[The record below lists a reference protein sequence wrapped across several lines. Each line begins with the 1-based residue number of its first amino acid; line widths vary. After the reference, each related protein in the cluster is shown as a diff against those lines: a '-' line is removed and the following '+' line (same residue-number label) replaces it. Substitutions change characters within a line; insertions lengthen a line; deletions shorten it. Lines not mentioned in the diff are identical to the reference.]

1 MNAESQPNLYAVYEN
16 CDPDYLRQ
24 LREAAGM
31 DETTLARIA
40 CLSLAQVRQLQAG
53 SGDGLFYSPTIK
65 RQAYKRLLMILGAEP
80 PQSIPEQNLAAT
92 EPVPAHEDMLHK
104 LDQIVAMS
112 TQTESIQ
119 TGQFALADFTH
130 GVTSF
135 LGERR
140 QLVGSLALLLV
151 AVGALLWSPLQTSA
165 VSEQLAKLD
174 VPKIVAPVAPV
185 VADVA
190 SQAAVEKIPVNQSA
204 QASAIVPAG
213 LSETELSAAEKKTTP
228 ASNNCAFINDKL
240 ESLTAKSPSKAANY
254 VHVVAETPTDVCV
267 VDGNKTATLLHLK
280 AGEGRSVYGGAPWQL
295 SAENLRN
302 TQIFFQGWRINVP
315 AQSSQRVLL
324 VETRW

>member
-119 TGQFALADFTH
+119 TGQFALAGFTH

-140 QLVGSLALLLV
+140 QLVGSLE
-151 AVGALLWSPLQTSA
+151 P
-165 VSEQLAKLD
+165 
-174 VPKIVAPVAPV
+174 I
-185 VADVA
+185 ADLSGVRA
-190 SQAAVEKIPVNQSA
+190 TGQIGCSQNRRT
-204 QASAIVPAG
+204 G
-213 LSETELSAAEKKTTP
+213 CT
-228 ASNNCAFINDKL
+228 
-240 ESLTAKSPSKAANY
+240 
-254 VHVVAETPTDVCV
+254 
-267 VDGNKTATLLHLK
+267 
-280 AGEGRSVYGGAPWQL
+280 RSCRCGFTGC
-295 SAENLRN
+295 R
-302 TQIFFQGWRINVP
+302 
-315 AQSSQRVLL
+315 
-324 VETRW
+324 